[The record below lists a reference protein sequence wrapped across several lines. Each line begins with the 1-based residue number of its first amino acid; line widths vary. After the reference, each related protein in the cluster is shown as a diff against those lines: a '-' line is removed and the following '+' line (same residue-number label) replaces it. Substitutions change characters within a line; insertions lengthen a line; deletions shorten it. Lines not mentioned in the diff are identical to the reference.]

1 MRRRKLLGLIDVKRV
16 EEAIRVA
23 EQQTTGEIR
32 VSVAGFFWGNV
43 HAAAEKAFVRLGMRQ
58 TEHRNGVLIF
68 VVPARRKFTVLG
80 DAAIHQKVGQDFW
93 ERISKAMSKEFQA
106 ARFTEGL
113 MHGIAEAGKQLAAHF
128 PAVPGEDRNELS
140 NEVDV

>member
-1 MRRRKLLGLIDVKRV
+1 MRRRKLLTLIDVKRV
-16 EEAIRVA
+16 EEAIRIA
-23 EQQTTGEIR
+23 EHQTTGEIR

-43 HAAAEKAFVRLGMRQ
+43 HSAAEKTFARLGMRQ

-68 VVPARRKFTVLG
+68 VVPARRKFAVLG
-80 DAAIHQKVGQDFW
+80 DAGIHQKVGQVFW
-93 ERISKAMSKEFQA
+93 ESISQAMSKEFRA

-113 MHGIAEAGKQLAAHF
+113 IHGIAEAGKQLAAHF
-128 PAVPGEDRNELS
+128 PPVAGEDRNELP